1 MRSLDIAVIIAYFAA
16 VIAVGLLLAG
26 RQRDA
31 SDYFLGHRGLPW
43 WALMFSVVATE
54 TSALTVISVPGLA
67 ARGNLTFL
75 QIAFGYLVGRIG
87 VATLLLPGYFEG
99 TQDTAYQR
107 LEHRFGQAARRTA
120 SGVFLFTRALAD
132 CVRIFATAI
141 PLAIITHWS
150 LTAGIIAI
158 GFVTLVYTWVG
169 GLRAVV
175 WVDVIQLGVYLLGG
189 IATLIVATHLAGGV
203 AAFSRAW
210 DTGKLTAFDF
220 GLSFTK
226 TYTFWGG
233 VIGGALLSAASH
245 GTDHLIVQRLLAA
258 RNLKDAQRALVG
270 SGVFIIL
277 QFALFLLVGTS
288 LWLAG
293 ADHPGMRGD
302 ALYPTFVITQ
312 LPAGLAGLVVAGI
325 LAAAMSS
332 HASAV
337 NSLASAS
344 THDFYAPLTGRQDPA
359 RLLWVGR
366 WLTLLWT
373 AVLVA
378 GAMAFRNQNTP
389 VVQLALSIASVTYG
403 SLLGTYVLGGLWA
416 RARPAPGAPL
426 PRAVTGRAD
435 PALRGRAD
443 GPPASMK
450 PGGAAASAAVLGE
463 TARRAATQAGIDL
476 PAERAVVAAAGAGRT
491 QERAELEAALIHAG
505 LARHVRVMADG
516 EVALSTAFP
525 DGTGILVNAGTGSI
539 AYARDPGGQVH
550 RVGGYGWQLGD
561 EGGGYWLG
569 RRALDG
575 AARAQDGRG
584 EGSTLLARLLGALGL
599 QTFDDLVRWTATA
612 TPAQVA
618 ALAPHVLNAAG
629 DGEVVAQ
636 CAVEDAARELVALVV
651 ALERHYPGTAPVSV
665 AMAGGLLVA
674 HSPLADAFRTR
685 LAAQS
690 KRARLVNT
698 PVDTPVRALPLAR
711 RMT

>member
-43 WALMFSVVATE
+43 WALKFSVVATE

-158 GFVTLVYTWVG
+158 GCVTLVYTWVG

-203 AAFSRAW
+203 AAFGRAW
-210 DTGKLTAFDF
+210 DAGKLTAIDLD
-220 GLSFTK
+220 LSFTK

-302 ALYPTFVITQ
+302 AIYPTFIITQ

-344 THDFYAPLTGRQDPA
+344 THDFYAPLTGRQDPEQ
-359 RLLWVGR
+359 LLRVGR
-366 WLTLLWT
+366 WLTLVWT
-373 AVLVA
+373 AVLVT
-378 GAMAFRNQNTP
+378 GAIAFRDQNTP
-389 VVQLALSIASVTYG
+389 VVQLALSIVSLTYG
-403 SLLGTYVLGGLWA
+403 ALLGTYILGGAWPRARQRDVIIALIVSILIMSPIVLG
-416 RARPAPGAPL
+416 
-426 PRAVTGRAD
+426 AVTPHFPVRWLPGLAWPWYVPLGTAVTVAVGMLSSLIGRS
-435 PALRGRAD
+435 D
-443 GPPASMK
+443 G
-450 PGGAAASAAVLGE
+450 L
-463 TARRAATQAGIDL
+463 T
-476 PAERAVVAAAGAGRT
+476 AGRP
-491 QERAELEAALIHAG
+491 Q
-505 LARHVRVMADG
+505 
-516 EVALSTAFP
+516 
-525 DGTGILVNAGTGSI
+525 
-539 AYARDPGGQVH
+539 
-550 RVGGYGWQLGD
+550 
-561 EGGGYWLG
+561 
-569 RRALDG
+569 
-575 AARAQDGRG
+575 
-584 EGSTLLARLLGALGL
+584 
-599 QTFDDLVRWTATA
+599 
-612 TPAQVA
+612 
-618 ALAPHVLNAAG
+618 
-629 DGEVVAQ
+629 
-636 CAVEDAARELVALVV
+636 
-651 ALERHYPGTAPVSV
+651 VSV
-665 AMAGGLLVA
+665 
-674 HSPLADAFRTR
+674 
-685 LAAQS
+685 
-690 KRARLVNT
+690 
-698 PVDTPVRALPLAR
+698 
-711 RMT
+711 